1 MKYVKPLNE
10 TDENAGYT
18 DADPAHGIKGSTVPA
33 AAIEMPQREIVAAIM
48 AAGLVP
54 SGEDGGQLAQAIANQ
69 IAAAVALLI
78 PRSMVQEVSILPV
91 NPDPDVFYYTFEE
104 KKTTD
109 DNT

>member
-33 AAIEMPQREIVAAIM
+33 AAIEMPQREIVAAIE

-54 SGEDGGQLAQAIANQ
+54 SGEDGGQLAQAIAKN
-69 IAAAVALLI
+69 IGDAVTPLAPKAMFQVVSAL
-78 PRSMVQEVSILPV
+78 PAS
-91 NPDPDVFYYTFEE
+91 PDPDVYYFIPE
-104 KKTTD
+104 
-109 DNT
+109 

>member
-18 DADPAHGIKGSTVPA
+18 NADPAHGIKGSTVPA

-54 SGEDGGQLAQAIANQ
+54 SGEDGGQLAQAIAKN
-69 IAAAVALLI
+69 IGDAVSPLAPKAMFQVVSAL
-78 PRSMVQEVSILPV
+78 PAS
-91 NPDPDVFYYTFEE
+91 PDPDVYYFIPE
-104 KKTTD
+104 
-109 DNT
+109 

>member
-33 AAIEMPQREIVAAIM
+33 AAIEMPQREIVAAII

-54 SGEDGGQLAQAIANQ
+54 SGEDGGQLAQAIAKN
-69 IAAAVALLI
+69 IGDAVTPLAPKAMFQVVSAL
-78 PRSMVQEVSILPV
+78 PAS
-91 NPDPDVFYYTFEE
+91 PDPDVYYFIPE
-104 KKTTD
+104 
-109 DNT
+109 

>member
-54 SGEDGGQLAQAIANQ
+54 SGEDGGQLAQAIAKN
-69 IAAAVALLI
+69 IGDAVSPLAPKAMFQVVSAL
-78 PRSMVQEVSILPV
+78 PAS
-91 NPDPDVFYYTFEE
+91 PDPDVYYFIPE
-104 KKTTD
+104 
-109 DNT
+109 

>member
-1 MKYVKPLNE
+1 MKYEKPCNE
-10 TDENAGYT
+10 TDPNAGYKDFNLET
-18 DADPAHGIKGSTVPA
+18 GEPGSIPPA
-33 AAIEMPQREIVAAIM
+33 AAIEMPQREIVAAII

-104 KKTTD
+104 EKTTN

>member
-54 SGEDGGQLAQAIANQ
+54 SGEDGGQLAQAIAKN
-69 IAAAVALLI
+69 IGDAVTPLAPKAMFQVVSAL
-78 PRSMVQEVSILPV
+78 PAS
-91 NPDPDVFYYTFEE
+91 PDPDVYYFIPE
-104 KKTTD
+104 
-109 DNT
+109 

>member
-33 AAIEMPQREIVAAIM
+33 AAIEMPQREIVAAIV

-54 SGEDGGQLAQAIANQ
+54 SGEDSGQLAQAIAKN
-69 IAAAVALLI
+69 IGDAVTPLAPKAMFQVVSAL
-78 PRSMVQEVSILPV
+78 PAS
-91 NPDPDVFYYTFEE
+91 PDPDVYYFIPE
-104 KKTTD
+104 
-109 DNT
+109 

>member
-33 AAIEMPQREIVAAIM
+33 AAIEMPQREIVAAII

-54 SGEDGGQLAQAIANQ
+54 SGEDGGQLAQAIAKN
-69 IAAAVALLI
+69 IGNAVSPLAPKAMFQVVSAL
-78 PRSMVQEVSILPV
+78 PAS
-91 NPDPDVFYYTFEE
+91 PDPDVYYFIPE
-104 KKTTD
+104 
-109 DNT
+109 

>member
-33 AAIEMPQREIVAAIM
+33 AAIEMPQREIVAAIV

-54 SGEDGGQLAQAIANQ
+54 SGEDGGQLAQAIAKN
-69 IAAAVALLI
+69 IGDAVTPLVPKAMFQVVSALPASPNANTFYFI
-78 PRSMVQEVSILPV
+78 PG
-91 NPDPDVFYYTFEE
+91 
-104 KKTTD
+104 
-109 DNT
+109 